1 MTSSPG
7 AISGLL
13 NDFAPFDR
21 LPPARRDAI
30 DPLLE
35 PLRFRIGQTVLR
47 PDVLPE
53 GVLLLCSGQ
62 LRSLGP
68 SPNGRGLRTIER
80 LGPGSLAGWA
90 GLLRRDPCEH
100 LRATTEVEA
109 LLLPAAAFRDLL
121 AGHPDVAAWFANQ
134 PSAAEVH
141 TLLLALAKRDP
152 LGEALLDD
160 WPLPPE

>member
-68 SPNGRGLRTIER
+68 SPSGRG
-80 LGPGSLAGWA
+80 
-90 GLLRRDPCEH
+90 
-100 LRATTEVEA
+100 
-109 LLLPAAAFRDLL
+109 
-121 AGHPDVAAWFANQ
+121 
-134 PSAAEVH
+134 
-141 TLLLALAKRDP
+141 
-152 LGEALLDD
+152 
-160 WPLPPE
+160 